1 MFNFCLYLFHI
12 TDIKQL
18 KSNVMGANILNLE
31 FSSADKKEVSVKS
44 SIKSDND
51 KILIDRFFEKVE
63 IKALTKEEIQ
73 SYRMNAYEPIM

>member
-1 MFNFCLYLFHI
+1 MFTFCLYLFHT

-31 FSSADKKEVSVKS
+31 FSSADKNVVSVKS
-44 SIKSDND
+44 SINSDND
-51 KILIDRFFEKVE
+51 KTFLDRFFEKVE

-73 SYRMNAYEPIM
+73 SIRMNAYEPIM